1 MKRDIPSMKLHDV
14 IALWQGWKRRYITIG
29 LGVLAICLRSVL
41 FGIHT
46 SDYAAFSGWYDFIQS
61 HGGFA
66 ALKYNFSN
74 YNVSYFY
81 LLTLTTYIPIP
92 KMISIKL
99 VPVCFDLLMA
109 LFVYLIVRL
118 KYKNHTCQPWRHW
131 SYYLLQR
138 W

>member
-1 MKRDIPSMKLHDV
+1 MMKKEITSMKLHDV
-14 IALWQGWKRRYITIG
+14 IALGEGWKRRYITIG

-46 SDYAAFSGWYDFIQS
+46 SDYAAFSRWYDFIQS

-99 VPVCFDLLMA
+99 VPICFDLLMA

-118 KYKNHTCQPWRHW
+118 KYKESDLPPVRH
-131 SYYLLQR
+131 
-138 W
+138 